1 MVHLEVSSQDFEFTS
16 NLTGVPS
23 FEHKFANCF
32 SYFDVVLM
40 VPFISFL
47 PEMNNSVFLDV
58 WFSFPYNFVHHN
70 YSFGY
75 ESLKSLCCGNI
86 FFNSVS
92 WVVSFFYLYRDK
104 NIF

>member
-32 SYFDVVLM
+32 CYFDVVLM

-47 PEMNNSVFLDV
+47 PEMNNSVFLHG
-58 WFSFPYNFVHHN
+58 FFFFP
-70 YSFGY
+70 
-75 ESLKSLCCGNI
+75 LTT
-86 FFNSVS
+86 
-92 WVVSFFYLYRDK
+92 LYTT
-104 NIF
+104 ITALVMSP